1 MGRRNDLD
9 PETQALKKRLAAVH
23 EARQQVI
30 GQFGESL
37 RARDLAGDRQMFARR
52 VAELL
57 EAERTGDPD
66 MLRAALM
73 EVTLASGEW
82 CVTLDASRSA
92 SFPALV

>member
-9 PETQALKKRLAAVH
+9 PETLALKRRLEAVR
-23 EARQQVI
+23 EARGRVSE
-30 GQFGESL
+30 QFSESL

-66 MLRAALM
+66 VLRAALM

-82 CVTLDASRSA
+82 CVTLDASRAA
-92 SFPALV
+92 SVSVLA